1 MSDHLIVAAISAYLA
16 TLGFAILFN
25 IRGAKL
31 WAAAAGGSIGGFAY
45 VFLVKQGMGAVM
57 ALFLAAVLFSLY
69 SEICARYYRTPVTT
83 FVICALLPLVP
94 GGGMYETMVEV
105 LQGDID
111 QALKIGLDTLSKAGA
126 LALGI
131 VVVST
136 LTRLYFGLKEKHQ
149 RRIKA
154 HEKC

>member
-69 SEICARYYRTPVTT
+69 SEICARYYL
-83 FVICALLPLVP
+83 CA
-94 GGGMYETMVEV
+94 
-105 LQGDID
+105 
-111 QALKIGLDTLSKAGA
+111 ASAGA
-126 LALGI
+126 G
-131 VVVST
+131 
-136 LTRLYFGLKEKHQ
+136 
-149 RRIKA
+149 RRYV
-154 HEKC
+154 